1 MFNHSVVLET
11 VYRQDPKEKQF
22 LGLLEEFA
30 LGECSN
36 KSLKFIKDE
45 LSEKE
50 LNCQDFGI
58 PFVPHIFCTNF
69 DVTFFNL
76 SQRDKMPGEKYIYT
90 SIDTCNDEI
99 LNKVT
104 LAEKHLVLK
113 IGAEVIL
120 LYNISSKLTNGTRG
134 QVIQLEEDGPTVNF
148 YNVGITCKLTRVSWF
163 TYESG
168 SSCDVIGQRNQYP
181 LKLAWGITVH
191 KSQGQTLQAA
201 YVHSGREFVAGQLY
215 VAASRV
221 SSPEGLSIL
230 QFNPASLIKANNRV
244 VDFYKKVSLSELLL
258 DHQCCR
264 NKIVDIQPTVVDFQF
279 IDDPLF
285 DEPLSSSDLAEI
297 DAFCQ
302 TYFVSSV
309 DSECE
314 AGQVDEGVEVDEGGS
329 SSCHKDHPDVM
340 DNDRIHSFLE
350 ELKDTSTQAS
360 VSGSLASKINNLITS
375 LQQPESLSKEVN
387 KNIKNKKDG
396 STSYDFKS
404 IMATEFSILNMEQ
417 LDSEF
422 SAVIGSKNF
431 NLEHHCVK
439 TS

>member
-1 MFNHSVVLET
+1 MVLET
-11 VYRQDPKEKQF
+11 VYRQDPKEKHF
-22 LGLLEEFA
+22 LALLEEFA

-50 LNCQDFGI
+50 VNCQDCGI

-69 DVTFFNL
+69 DATFFNL
-76 SQRDKMPGEKYIYT
+76 SQLDKMPGEKYIYT

-134 QVIQLEEDGPTVNF
+134 RVIQLEEDGPTVNF

-163 TYESG
+163 AYESG
-168 SSCDVIGQRNQYP
+168 SSCDVIGQQNQYP

-230 QFNPASLIKANNRV
+230 QFNPARLIKANNRV
-244 VDFYKKVSLSELLL
+244 VDFYKKFSLSEPLL

-279 IDDPLF
+279 TTDDPLF

-314 AGQVDEGVEVDEGGS
+314 AGQVDEGGS
-329 SSCHKDHPDVM
+329 SSCHKETHPDLM
-340 DNDRIHSFLE
+340 DNDQIHSFLE

-360 VSGSLASKINNLITS
+360 VSGSLAFKINNLIAS
-375 LQQPESLSKEVN
+375 LQQPESLPKVKTFIEVQWTRLSKEVN
-387 KNIKNKKDG
+387 KNIKNKKDR
-396 STSYDFKS
+396 STSYDF
-404 IMATEFSILNMEQ
+404 
-417 LDSEF
+417 
-422 SAVIGSKNF
+422 
-431 NLEHHCVK
+431 
-439 TS
+439 